1 MGEHSE
7 IEGKYI
13 TSNNMNEIL
22 DYIFDDGYENYPEE
36 LISYNWQE
44 ENTEKFDEIIKLNED
59 IYEKCSIPIVK
70 TYNISDEFK

>member
-1 MGEHSE
+1 MKQYNGAYL
-7 IEGKYI
+7 K
-13 TSNNMNEIL
+13 NMVTRL
-22 DYIFDDGYENYPEE
+22 KLPEE